1 VSFNQKYMAENP
13 RDLTDLLI
21 DWRRGNQEAGKEL
34 IQAVYDRLH
43 RMAAYYLRQ
52 ESTGHTLEATA
63 LVHELYLKMFSSKPV
78 KWQDRA
84 HFFAVAAQQ
93 LRRILVDHARAARA
107 GKRGGD
113 YLKVSITAAKSLPF
127 PTDILDIDEA
137 LRSLER
143 LDPRAAAGVE
153 LRFFAGLTETEIAEA
168 LGISL
173 ATLHRDWK
181 MARAWLLSQ
190 LSAED

>member
-1 VSFNQKYMAENP
+1 MSEYPQ
-13 RDLTDLLI
+13 DLTDLLI
-21 DWRRGNQEAGKEL
+21 AWRRGNQKAGNEL

-52 ESTGHTLEATA
+52 EHPGHTLEATA

-78 KWQDRA
+78 QWQDRA

-107 GKRGGD
+107 EKRGGD
-113 YLKVSITAAKSLPF
+113 RMKISITAVKNLPL
-127 PTDILDIDEA
+127 PKDILDIDEA
-137 LRSLER
+137 LRSLEN

-153 LRFFAGLTETEIAEA
+153 LRFFAGLKETEIAEA
-168 LGISL
+168 LGISP

-181 MARAWLLSQ
+181 FARAWLLSQ
-190 LSAED
+190 LGESN